1 MCTPIQKVQYRMIWS
16 TRSRLYVELEVHTT
30 RPHALISK
38 LSFDIHHSM
47 HMCAE
52 PQIDASY
59 MVLPSPFNRDPENVA
74 PRVRFLRPPMWSRPT
89 IPWLEQNEQKTEF
102 LLGKLGSDSGTRG
115 RIRRPRDREVEMLRP
130 KATPGKNKVHTCT
143 KLYLPTHTTTTTTIT
158 TRWPSLPLHACVRV
172 WNRRSSRVIR
182 ASTPVRSKPEPILSL

>member
-1 MCTPIQKVQYRMIWS
+1 MWSWKCT
-16 TRSRLYVELEVHTT
+16 LAT

-52 PQIDASY
+52 PKIDTSY

-74 PRVRFLRPPMWSRPT
+74 PRVRFLRPPMWNHPSAP

-102 LLGKLGSDSGTRG
+102 SWESSAQIRALGPEFGDHEIKRSRCFGQK
-115 RIRRPRDREVEMLRP
+115 RPREKTKYIHAL
-130 KATPGKNKVHTCT
+130 TYTYLHTHQQQEQEGGPSLSLFYAYVRVC
-143 KLYLPTHTTTTTTIT
+143 I
-158 TRWPSLPLHACVRV
+158 RWPSRL
-172 WNRRSSRVIR
+172 
-182 ASTPVRSKPEPILSL
+182 VRSF